1 MKRISLVL
9 ALSALAGAWAAAPR
23 AAASHWN
30 GGRTV
35 PVHRLAPLDADGDK
49 VSPSGRLP
57 RPVSQVKTCGQ
68 CHDVASMKGGS
79 HFRTGLVPEEAD
91 ASVRVEPWFWADE
104 KTGTAIP
111 LSLHGQAGARAPRE
125 VGLSCWQ
132 WTKMFGR
139 SFPGGGIGSDT
150 NAMAEVAGD
159 RQRWFVTGALEANC
173 LACHQQ
179 GGYDPSEWAR
189 QVLRENWQGA
199 ATAASGLGLVE
210 GMNERLDGTW
220 DLATRPENP
229 DDHLFRVPEK
239 TVYDLT
245 RFDAKNR
252 CVFQVGKPRN
262 ENCLGC
268 HSVSQ
273 KGMPSHAIAGDVHLQ
288 RGMKCVDC
296 HQNGMD
302 HRVATKSCASCHTGA
317 KGAGPRPV
325 HAGIPLV
332 HFEKLACTVCHSGVT
347 AGGKVAQVRTARANR
362 IGIYGR
368 AQWAMDVPNI
378 VEPVF
383 VKNAKGVVEPCRMAW
398 PSGFHRAAADG
409 SLKPIAP
416 EEAEKLAGDALTVVS
431 RVEAALKLLKETD
444 GPVGALELRADGTPF
459 YRTATNEAPF
469 IAAADRFE
477 DEFRNLL
484 VTLYNAK
491 IGVTKEKVAAVR
503 EGKVYTLTLKVVD
516 EKKGTMGNVVEE
528 CPGVKI
534 PADEP
539 FPIGVLSADGKAFV
553 PMVDKWTLG
562 EYAKVKDAEQPFS
575 QEMVRR
581 ALANAGGDVR
591 YVASGLVFSLG
602 ADGALVKT
610 AGVPEAQPVS
620 WPVGH
625 DVRPARQARGAAPAK
640 CADCHTSDSQFFLG
654 EIKPT
659 GPVMDVD
666 AAPLS
671 QAELLGVSGCYHTV
685 LGTTFG
691 MRPLFKV
698 FLWTVFGL
706 VCLFAAAAAA
716 VALNKFAKWLADN
729 STEFAWGLF
738 KWVVDMGFV
747 ACLLYL
753 LASGVLGWLC
763 GGMTSWWLVLHM
775 CAGGGFAA
783 CTVLMLAFRL
793 AARTEKTCL
802 AVVWMFWTVL
812 AAGTVFTAV
821 MPMMTVFGSHGQE
834 VLLWCHRCVS
844 LSLAAASCLV
854 CLLCCRGRLG
864 CKNK

>member
-1 MKRISLVL
+1 MKSAALILAAASLSL
-9 ALSALAGAWAAAPR
+9 AWAGAP
-23 AAASHWN
+23 AASHWN

-35 PVHRLAPLDADGDK
+35 PVHRLAPLDAAGDK
-49 VSPSGRLP
+49 ISPADRLP
-57 RPVSQVKTCGQ
+57 RPVSQAKTCGQ

-79 HFRTGLVPEEAD
+79 HFRTGLVPDEAA
-91 ASVRVEPWFWADE
+91 ASVRVEPWFLADE

-111 LSLHGQAGARAPRE
+111 LSLRGQTGAFAPRD

-139 SFPGGGIGSDT
+139 HFPGGGIGSDT

-159 RQRWFVTGALEANC
+159 RQRWSVTGALEANC

-179 GGYDPSEWAR
+179 GGYDSSEWAR

-210 GMNERLDGTW
+210 GMNERLDASW
-220 DLATRPENP
+220 DVATRPENP

-239 TVYDLT
+239 TVYDPS
-245 RFDAKNR
+245 RFDSKNR

-262 ENCLGC
+262 ENCLAC
-268 HSVSQ
+268 HAASQ
-273 KGMPSHAIAGDVHLQ
+273 KDMPSHAIMGDVHLQ
-288 RGMKCVDC
+288 RGMACVDC

-347 AGGKVAQVRTARANR
+347 ADGGLAQVRTARANR
-362 IGIYGR
+362 IGVYGR
-368 AQWAMDVPNI
+368 AQWATDVPHI

-398 PSGFHRAAADG
+398 PCGFHRAAADG
-409 SLKPIAP
+409 SLKPVLP
-416 EEAEKLAGDALTVVS
+416 EEAAKLAGDALTVVA
-431 RVEAALKLLKETD
+431 RVEAALALLKETD
-444 GPVGALELRADGTPF
+444 GPVGATTLSPDGALR
-459 YRTATNEAPF
+459 YRTPTNEVPF
-469 IAAADRFE
+469 VAASDRCE
-477 DEFRNLL
+477 DEFKNLL

-491 IGVTKEKVAAVR
+491 ICVTREKVAAVR
-503 EGKVYTLTLKVVD
+503 EGKVYTLAVKVID
-516 EKKGTMGNVVEE
+516 EQKGTLGNVVEE
-528 CPGVKI
+528 CPGVTI

-539 FPIGVLSADGKAFV
+539 FPVGVLSADGKSFV

-562 EYAKVKDAEQPFS
+562 EYAKVKDAERPFTP
-575 QEMVRR
+575 EMIRR

-602 ADGALVKT
+602 ADGALVRT
-610 AGVPEAQPVS
+610 AGAPEAQPVA

-625 DVRPARQARGAAPAK
+625 DVRPARQARGAAPVK
-640 CADCHTSDSQFFLG
+640 CADCHTPESKFFLG
-654 EIKPT
+654 EIRPT
-659 GPVMDVD
+659 GPVMDAG

-671 QAELLGVSGCYHTV
+671 QAKLLGVCGCYHAV

-706 VCLFAAAAAA
+706 ICLFAAAAAA
-716 VALNKFAKWLADN
+716 VALNRFARWLADN
-729 STEFAWGLF
+729 STEFAWGLA
-738 KWVVDMGFV
+738 KWIVDMGLV

-753 LASGVLGWLC
+753 LASGVIGWFC
-763 GGMTSWWLVLHM
+763 GAMTSWWLVLHM

-783 CTVLMLAFRL
+783 CVVLALAFRT
-793 AARTEKTCL
+793 AARTEKMVP

-834 VLLWCHRCVS
+834 VLLWCHRCTS
-844 LSLAAASCLV
+844 LCFAAASLLV
-854 CLLCCRGRLG
+854 CGLCNRGRFPA
-864 CKNK
+864 KKK